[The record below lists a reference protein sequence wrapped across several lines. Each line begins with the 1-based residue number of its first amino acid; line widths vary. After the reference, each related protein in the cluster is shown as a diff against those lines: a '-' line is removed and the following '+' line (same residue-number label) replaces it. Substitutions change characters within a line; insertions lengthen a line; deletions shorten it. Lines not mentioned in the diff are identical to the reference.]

1 VSLRAPAAGADG
13 GLGRLVPALFVV
25 LWATGFV
32 AARLAM
38 PHVPPLGFLAVRFAA
53 TIAVLLPLILLARAP
68 WPSWRDAGHLAVAG
82 LLIHSAYLAGVWI
95 AVRLGMSAGL
105 VALIVNLQPVLT
117 AAWLAFGAERP
128 GARQWIGLA
137 LGFGGVALVVAHR
150 TGTDGLGAAS
160 IAFAVIGLV
169 SITAG
174 TLYQRRHVPSFDL
187 RTGAFVQYGASLM
200 ALAPL
205 AAFVETGAWTLNADV
220 WIALAW
226 SVLGLSIGATFLMN
240 LLIRRGSATR
250 VASLFYLVP
259 PVTAL
264 QAWLLFGEPFGLVA
278 ALGMACVAVGVA
290 LVVRS

>member
-1 VSLRAPAAGADG
+1 VAGGGGPAP
-13 GLGRLVPALFVV
+13 GLGTVVPAVFVV

-38 PHVPPLGFLAVRFAA
+38 PHVPPLGFLALRFAA
-53 TIAVLLPLILLARAP
+53 TLAVLAPLILIARAA
-68 WPSWRDAGHLAVAG
+68 WPDRRVAGHLAVAG
-82 LLIHSAYLAGVWI
+82 LLIQAGYLAGVWV
-95 AVRLGMSAGL
+95 AVALGMSAGL

-117 AAWLAFGAERP
+117 ALWLAVGHERV
-128 GARQWIGLA
+128 GARQWAGLA

-150 TGTDGLGAAS
+150 VDTDRLGVAS
-160 IAFAVIGLV
+160 IAFAAAGLLA
-169 SITAG
+169 ITAG
-174 TLYQRRHVPSFDL
+174 TLYQRRHVPVFDL
-187 RTGAFVQYGASLM
+187 RTGAFVQNAASL
-200 ALAPL
+200 AVIGPL
-205 AAFVETGAWTLNADV
+205 AVWVEHGPWTPTAGV

-264 QAWLLFGEPFGLVA
+264 QAWALFGEPFGGLA
-278 ALGMACVAVGVA
+278 ALGMLLTAAGVA